1 MSDQAGLEYV
11 LRRLHHDESR
21 LATQLREIADR
32 HRADHEIHHV
42 AHDLAAWSDIH
53 VAQVA
58 ALAAGH
64 GLDLDRQADQPG
76 PVRHLGQALSTLV
89 GRRPEA
95 GLLLLED
102 LRTAYLMASEASL
115 SWELLAQLAQA
126 GKYPELLELSSTCH
140 PKTLRQIRWANT
152 MLKTLSPQVLTSL

>member
-1 MSDQAGLEYV
+1 MSGTAGLHYA

-21 LATQLREIADR
+21 LATELRDIADR

-42 AHDLAAWSDIH
+42 AHDLAGWSDTH
-53 VAQVA
+53 LAQVA
-58 ALAAGH
+58 AVAAGH
-64 GLDLDRQADQPG
+64 GLDLDPQADQPG
-76 PVRHLGQALSTLV
+76 PVRQLGQTLSSLV
-89 GRRPEA
+89 GRRPES

-126 GKYPELLELSSTCH
+126 GKHAELLELSSICH